1 MPKLGRMTENLYI
14 CPSKTVTKMSI
25 SRNFYRMSACILH
38 FTVVP
43 LFYFLFTLTY
53 QPFEMQ
59 EFLSVGQGY
68 FTNNLIF
75 TSLILLGVMV
85 LSRML
90 LYLLRN
96 ILDLNWTLYILWCA
110 LEIVVAGLF
119 WSILLGIEWAPA
131 VPYFSVMT
139 TCILYLAGITVFPYI
154 IITQAIQLHV
164 IGMAKQAPP
173 QDEKTLIRF
182 HDDQKRLKFIISSPA
197 ILYIEAEDNY
207 VHIVHLDNGKVK
219 DYSLRSS
226 MRALEDLLSKHGMV
240 RCHRSYFV
248 NPDHVELVK
257 KDVNGY
263 ALAQLDRSGLDP
275 VPVSKKYYDSLSA
288 LL

>member
-1 MPKLGRMTENLYI
+1 
-14 CPSKTVTKMSI
+14 MS
-25 SRNFYRMSACILH
+25 
-38 FTVVP
+38 T
-43 LFYFLFTLTY
+43 
-53 QPFEMQ
+53 
-59 EFLSVGQGY
+59 G
-68 FTNNLIF
+68 
-75 TSLILLGVMV
+75 
-85 LSRML
+85 
-90 LYLLRN
+90 
-96 ILDLNWTLYILWCA
+96 
-110 LEIVVAGLF
+110 
-119 WSILLGIEWAPA
+119 
-131 VPYFSVMT
+131 
-139 TCILYLAGITVFPYI
+139 ILYLGGIVVFPYVI
-154 IITQAIQLHV
+154 LTQAIQLHILGGSRQPV
-164 IGMAKQAPP
+164 PADDKS
-173 QDEKTLIRF
+173 LVRF